1 VTERDG
7 DSSARLQL
15 FLPVGLYLAPGVKL
29 TVDKGVAH
37 RIPFTWCLTNTCIAG
52 DLAKPALLRELEGG
66 RNLGVEVI
74 AVYIQDWCNR
84 SPAIWREPSI
94 LDVVFCGSLVAW
106 VFTSGD

>member
-1 VTERDG
+1 MTERDG

-66 RNLGVEVI
+66 RNLGVEVVDTNLL
-74 AVYIQDWCNR
+74 AVTTSLPLNQFAAVR
-84 SPAIWREPSI
+84 KGAP
-94 LDVVFCGSLVAW
+94 LQVFEQKI
-106 VFTSGD
+106 DE